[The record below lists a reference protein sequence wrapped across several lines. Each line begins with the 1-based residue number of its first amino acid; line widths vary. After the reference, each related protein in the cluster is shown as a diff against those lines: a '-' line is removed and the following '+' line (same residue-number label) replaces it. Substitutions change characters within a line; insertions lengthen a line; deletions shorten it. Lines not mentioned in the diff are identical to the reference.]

1 MFGHL
6 GLKILF
12 LFLSYIQL
20 LSTVCKH
27 LTANFN
33 CMKSFFLWIWVS
45 RICVLAIVQLGFRKH
60 CILHKGRYII
70 M

>member
-1 MFGHL
+1 MFRHL

-12 LFLSYIQL
+12 YFYPTFNYFQQYVNI
-20 LSTVCKH
+20 

-33 CMKSFFLWIWVS
+33 CMKSLFLWIWVS